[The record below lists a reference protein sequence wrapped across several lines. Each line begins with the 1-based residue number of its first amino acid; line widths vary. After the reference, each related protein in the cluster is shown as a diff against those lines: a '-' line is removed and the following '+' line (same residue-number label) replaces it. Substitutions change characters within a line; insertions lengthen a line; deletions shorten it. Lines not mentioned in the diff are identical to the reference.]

1 LWYYSRVLWDN
12 SFCIPVAG
20 LAFAAYVAFLD
31 RERLSSFALVIAS
44 LWVLTLTHLM
54 SVALTLPIALH
65 MAIARRRALWRYKWT
80 AIAISAVAI
89 GVTYSY
95 WAYLFAAPGEAAKGP
110 STEAWL
116 FPVVAPR
123 YFGAQALEY
132 LFAWLFPLL
141 VPQFFSAQGLEY
153 FFGNQF
159 AWTGG

>member
-1 LWYYSRVLWDN
+1 TALTGLSLAWLSRTAKLWPWFAAVVMLSPYLWYYSRVLWDN

-116 FPVVAPR
+116 FP
-123 YFGAQALEY
+123 L
-132 LFAWLFPLL
+132 
-141 VPQFFSAQGLEY
+141 
-153 FFGNQF
+153 
-159 AWTGG
+159 